1 MPDRREIGS
10 QAEHVAASFLRRRRV
25 RVVDRNVEN
34 HLGEIDLV
42 AIVDDTRTAVEVR
55 SRTDEDPHQAFDWT
69 KIDRVRRTA
78 RALDPPCLRIDLITV
93 EFAENCVNIR
103 WLPDV

>member
-1 MPDRREIGS
+1 MRDRREIGS
-10 QAEHVAASFLRRRRV
+10 QAEQVAASFLRRRGV
-25 RVVDRNVEN
+25 RVIDRNVEN
-34 HLGEIDLV
+34 EFGEIDLV
-42 AIVDDTRTAVEVR
+42 AIVDDTRAAVEVR
-55 SRTDEDPHQAFDWT
+55 SRTREDPLDAFDWT

-93 EFAENCVNIR
+93 EFAVTSIDVR